1 MENQNV
7 IVRPARYEE
16 LGRINE
22 LRRFVSQLHAD
33 GRPDTFQPGFCREL
47 EQILYQRF
55 GLDSWCILAAVL
67 EGQVVG
73 FASVEYQ
80 DRPESPYCKARR
92 LYHVE
97 EFGVDPT
104 RRRQG
109 VATALVAYM
118 KQDAARRGFPRIEL
132 DVWEF
137 NRGAVRFYE
146 AVGFETYRRHME
158 INLER

>member
-1 MENQNV
+1 M
-7 IVRPARYEE
+7 
-16 LGRINE
+16 
-22 LRRFVSQLHAD
+22 
-33 GRPDTFQPGFCREL
+33 
-47 EQILYQRF
+47 
-55 GLDSWCILAAVL
+55 
-67 EGQVVG
+67 VG

-146 AVGFETYRRHME
+146 AAGFETYRRHME
-158 INLER
+158 INLEG